1 MEAFSISNLI
11 TRVEERRSHEKR
23 GRALNLTVRFA
34 SDEPADT
41 SSRSVRVMKTLGSAK
56 TFAEGMSHI
65 SKKDPMLARVIEEYG
80 RIKFKPQGEM
90 FESLVESILSQQ
102 LAAPAANAIIN
113 KVRALYSEGILEPKS
128 FHSTPGRKLRGAG
141 VSPQK
146 LRYLKD
152 LSSRVVKGKLDL
164 ESLVEMPDDEIVE
177 ALDEV
182 LGVGPW
188 TAHMLLIFTLG
199 RTDVLPVDDL
209 GIRKGIMGVY
219 SLAELPKKDKI
230 EELATNWHPYCS
242 VASLYL
248 WKFKNN
254 MARKE

>member
-1 MEAFSISNLI
+1 MQD
-11 TRVEERRSHEKR
+11 V
-23 GRALNLTVRFA
+23 
-34 SDEPADT
+34 
-41 SSRSVRVMKTLGSAK
+41 SSRSVLVMKTLGSAK
-56 TFAEGMSHI
+56 TFAEGMSHL
-65 SKKDPMLARVIEEYG
+65 SKSDAVLAKVIQEHG

-102 LAAPAANAIIN
+102 LAAPAANSIIN
-113 KVRALYSEGILEPKS
+113 KVRALYSKGTLEPKS
-128 FHSTPGRKLRGAG
+128 LHSTPARKLRGAG

-164 ESLVEMPDDEIVE
+164 ESLIEMPDDQIVE

-209 GIRKGIMGVY
+209 GIRKGMMDAY
-219 SLAELPKKDKI
+219 SLSELPKKEKI

-248 WKFKNN
+248 WRFKDK
-254 MARKE
+254 AALKE